1 MVLLT
6 PWMAGDE
13 SLLRTAAL
21 APAPKPL
28 AASASAA
35 TALEAMVAAAEVDPE
50 AAAVATETES
60 AAAATLRLD
69 AGATSPGQVTA
80 PSSYELNALT
90 PHSAQ
95 LYPDPDL
102 TKTTAGLEGL
112 LLSSG
117 MCYMCVLGTASWCSR
132 CRGRCR
138 GACLLQA
145 PDVASR

>member
-1 MVLLT
+1 M
-6 PWMAGDE
+6 
-13 SLLRTAAL
+13 LRTAAL

-50 AAAVATETES
+50 AAAVATETVS
-60 AAAATLRLD
+60 ASAATLRLD
-69 AGATSPGQVTA
+69 AGAASPGQVIA

-102 TKTTAGLEGL
+102 TTTAAGIEGL

-117 MCYMCVLGTASWCSR
+117 MCYM
-132 CRGRCR
+132 
-138 GACLLQA
+138 
-145 PDVASR
+145 